1 MAVLILLRKGPAQ
14 VPAAQA
20 PLGFS
25 FSPVRLQSAALCYLS
40 LSVPL
45 DHFIDPV
52 SDFISVSCKLDL
64 SGDEAAA
71 PGTMRHHKRP

>member
-1 MAVLILLRKGPAQ
+1 M
-14 VPAAQA
+14 
-20 PLGFS
+20 GFS
-25 FSPVRLQSAALCYLS
+25 FSLVRLWSAALCYLS

-45 DHFIDPV
+45 DQFIDPV